1 MRKFYQIASLALAAT
16 TAFAQQ
22 GTLTREGAY
31 WVETISGYATAAP
44 PVQLKV
50 VVRGNVKVE
59 GDGGNQVAYT
69 LTRRVQ
75 AGSEADARRLLA
87 RTQFQTRTLG
97 GWVYLEFNAPDNR
110 VIPELAV
117 RAPGQLRRASIE
129 TAWGSLRL
137 HGLAAEVD
145 AATGGGPITADQ
157 IGGALSVKTGG
168 GIVDIGSVGGIL
180 RANTGGGGIRVRQV
194 GGESWLET
202 AGGEIQVDNAGGP
215 VHASTGGGNVEI
227 NRAETH
233 VFARTNG
240 GLIAVNEAGGEVKA
254 ESAAGG
260 IRVSSAK
267 GVRCESAAGAIRLR
281 QVSGELKAATAV
293 GSILAELNSRGE
305 LLDSI
310 LSTTSGDITV
320 WIPSN
325 LAVTVQA
332 LNEAMGQSGRIVSDF
347 AEIKVAA
354 GAGVNRGR
362 TVATGVLNGGGPT
375 LKLAAA
381 QGTIYLRRR

>member
-1 MRKFYQIASLALAAT
+1 MTKFYQIASLALTVTA
-16 TAFAQQ
+16 AFAQQ
-22 GTLTREGAY
+22 STLTREGSY
-31 WVETISGYATAAP
+31 WVESVTGYAMAPP

-50 VVRGNVKVE
+50 VARGNVKLE
-59 GDGGNQVAYT
+59 GDGGNQVVYT

-87 RTQFQTRTLG
+87 RTVFQTRTLG
-97 GWVYLEFNAPDNR
+97 GWVYLEYQAPDNR

-129 TAWGSLRL
+129 TAWGSLHLR
-137 HGLAAEVD
+137 GLVAEVD

-157 IGGALSVKTGG
+157 IGGALTVKTGG
-168 GIVDIGSVGGIL
+168 GVVDIGSVGGVL

-194 GGESWLET
+194 GGESWLDT
-202 AGGEIQVDNAGGP
+202 AGGEIHVENAGGP
-215 VHASTGGGNVEI
+215 VHASTGGGNVQI
-227 NRAETH
+227 DRAESD

-267 GVRCESAAGAIRLR
+267 GVRCESAAGAIRLH
-281 QVSGELKAATAV
+281 QVSGELKAVTAI
-293 GSILAELNSRGE
+293 GSILAELNGRE
-305 LLDSI
+305 LLDSV

-332 LNEAMGQSGRIVSDF
+332 LNEAMGQRGRIVSDF

-354 GAGVNRGR
+354 GAGVHRGR
-362 TVATGVLNGGGPT
+362 TVATGALNGGGPT